1 MTAPDWTMSVTLQ
14 AGDEAGSARFTCV
27 PQNSPLTIS
36 GVVKATGRGI
46 VITSME
52 WTTDTESGIT
62 AGMNRD
68 FRVGE
73 LLAYIRTARE
83 FDEMRR
89 SLGLQLPPVAAAE
102 PPPRPRRGGRPS
114 VDDETMRALALAYLE
129 ETAHGKPSGSV
140 GRLASRFGRPEET
153 IRTWLARARKD
164 GWLTAAVKGR
174 RGAEAGP
181 RLRGETL

>member
-1 MTAPDWTMSVTLQ
+1 MTAPDWTMSVTLH
-14 AGDEAGSARFTCV
+14 AGNEMGSARFTCV
-27 PQNSPLTIS
+27 PRDSALTIS
-36 GVVKATGRGI
+36 GVVKVTDRGI

-52 WTTDTESGIT
+52 WTTDAESGIT

-73 LLAYIRTARE
+73 LLAYIRTARA
-83 FDEMRR
+83 FDDARR
-89 SLGLQLPPVAAAE
+89 SFGLQSPPVTVVE
-102 PPPRPRRGGRPS
+102 PPKRPRRGGRPS
-114 VDDETMRALALAYLE
+114 VTEEMMRTLALAYLE
-129 ETAHGKPSGSV
+129 ETTHGKPTGSV
-140 GRLASRFGRPEET
+140 GRLALRFERPEET

-181 RLRGETL
+181 RLQGRKP